1 MRTDKIASIIPQAYQ
16 QGLLKPIRKPNV
28 CLTDSLNQA
37 NFLLWLLEEADGNG
51 LSTSQITQ
59 RSGLHENTCKCY
71 LREFVKIGLVQK
83 QKQYQDE
90 AVWYLFQHLNRNKL
104 SNEICNFR

>member
-1 MRTDKIASIIPQAYQ
+1 MRTDKIVRIIPQAYQ
-16 QGLLKPIRKPNV
+16 QGLLKPTRKPNI

-37 NFLLWLLEEADGNG
+37 NFFLWVLEQADGNG

-83 QKQYQDE
+83 QKEYHNE
-90 AVWYLFQHLNRNKL
+90 AIWSLIQNTSKYKQIIR
-104 SNEICNFR
+104 